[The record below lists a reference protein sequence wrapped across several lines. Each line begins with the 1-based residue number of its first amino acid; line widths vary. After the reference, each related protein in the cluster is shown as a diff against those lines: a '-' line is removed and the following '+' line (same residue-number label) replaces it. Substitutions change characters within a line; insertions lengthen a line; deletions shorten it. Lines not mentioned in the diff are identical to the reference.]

1 MRDPPNDTEGRH
13 VHHQAR
19 HARHQPRLPLWGAEA
34 MAPVINRTERDVY
47 WLIKTGQIDVTK
59 KGARYVTTR
68 RRLLASLGVR

>member
-1 MRDPPNDTEGRH
+1 MSTTKQDT
-13 VHHQAR
+13 
-19 HARHQPRLPLWGAEA
+19 LDTNLDTPLWGAEA